1 MSIPGHA
8 TPEGTARLRD
18 RHGGRV
24 AAGHFRSADG
34 LACSSIGIGTY
45 LGDPDDATDRR
56 VAGAVEE
63 AVRAGVNIVDTAVNY
78 RFERGER
85 AVGTAIRRLIGTGAA
100 ARDEIV
106 VCTKGGYLPSPAR
119 RRWFETEYVGRG
131 ADSPALSDLVGDSH
145 CMHPAYLLGEIERS
159 RRNLGLDTIDVYY
172 VHNPEAQLRHVA
184 ADLFE
189 ARLGVAF
196 LALEGA
202 VRAGSIRAY
211 GIASWNAFRV
221 PPGRPGHMSLARAKE
236 LAATAA
242 GIGGGDHFRFV
253 QLPLNLAMREAL
265 EAPTQPLGGET
276 LPAVEA
282 AIRLGIHPI
291 ASAAISQA
299 GLKALP
305 ALLVERLGAD
315 LASDFQR
322 ALQYSRSAPGL
333 LAALIGMKEP
343 AHVAE
348 NTALCRVPPLPATRF
363 AGLFGRG

>member
-56 VAGAVEE
+56 VAGAVED
-63 AVRAGVNIVDTAVNY
+63 AVRAGINVVDTAVNY

-85 AVGTAIRRLIGTGAA
+85 SVGTALHRLIGSGAA
-100 ARDEIV
+100 ARDEVV

-119 RRWFETEYVGRG
+119 RRWFEAEYVGRG
-131 ADSPALSDLVGDSH
+131 ADSPSLADLVGDSH

-159 RRNLGLDTIDVYY
+159 RRNLGLETIDVYY
-172 VHNPEAQLRHVA
+172 VHNPESQLRHVA
-184 ADLFE
+184 ADAFE
-189 ARLGVAF
+189 ARLGAAF
-196 LALEGA
+196 RALEGA

-221 PPGRPGHMSLARAKE
+221 PPGRPGHISLARAKD
-236 LAATAA
+236 LAVEA
-242 GIGGGDHFRFV
+242 GGGGHFRFV

-265 EAPTQPLGGET
+265 DVPTQPLGGET
-276 LPAVEA
+276 LPAVA
-282 AIRLGIHPI
+282 AAVRLGIHPI
-291 ASAAISQA
+291 ASAAIAQA
-299 GLKALP
+299 GLEALP
-305 ALLVERLGAD
+305 PVLVERLGAN
-315 LASDFQR
+315 LTSDFQR
-322 ALQYSRSAPGL
+322 ALQYTRSAPGL
-333 LAALIGMKEP
+333 LSALIGMKEP

-348 NTALCRVPPLPATRF
+348 NTALCRVPPLPAPRF
-363 AGLFGRG
+363 AGLFGRN